1 MMSDY
6 ALAKQAPVIA
16 EVSVLSVSPA
26 PAEGTPSTD
35 YIVLVERLLK
45 GSVSGTSIVVR
56 VAGGIA
62 PDQSGLRVYGVPA
75 FREGERAILFLAP
88 RGDGTYGILH
98 LMLGA
103 FQEVLQGERRLAV
116 RDLSEMVQL
125 GTAAGAHEVDLPRNW
140 EAFLAWLG
148 DVGRGIRRDADYYI
162 ESSEVRGAFEY
173 SKDRRY
179 PVAWREFHQGR
190 KVSWRWDS
198 EGWDGK
204 GSGRR
209 EILEAMA
216 AWNEAAPIDY
226 QLKGTTASTAGFE
239 RHDGINAILFND
251 PREWSPGAFDCLEG
265 GTLSFAGLWFD
276 PAVTFRYGSGKDAI
290 AVRILEADLITND
303 GGECFLGAP
312 DHPPPAA
319 EVLAH
324 ELGHTLGL
332 AHSEDPGSLM
342 FAAIQDDGRGA
353 ALSPAD
359 QRAVA
364 ALYPSRKLPLERPTG
379 LAARIRSASQM
390 VLTWNDNS
398 AEELGH
404 EVQITSP
411 DGRLSA
417 FVEADRT
424 RLGIA
429 GLSPDTEYVIRVRAI
444 GENGHS
450 RFSRRLRIT
459 TPPA

>member
-62 PDQSGLRVYGVPA
+62 PDQSGLRVYGVPT

-103 FQEVLQGERRLAV
+103 FQEVLQGEQRLAV

-125 GTAAGAHEVDLPRNW
+125 GTATGAREVDVPRNW
-140 EAFLAWLG
+140 ETFLAWLG
-148 DVGRGIRRDADYYI
+148 ELGRGIRRDADYYF
-162 ESSEVRGAFEY
+162 ESTEARGAFEY
-173 SKDRRY
+173 SKDRQY

-216 AWNEAAPIDY
+216 AWNEAAPVDY
-226 QLKGTTASTAGFE
+226 QLKGTTSSTAGFE

-251 PREWSPGAFDCLEG
+251 
-265 GTLSFAGLWFD
+265 
-276 PAVTFRYGSGKDAI
+276 SGKDDI

-303 GGECFLGAP
+303 GGECLLGYRG
-312 DHPPPAA
+312 DPPPAV

-353 ALSPAD
+353 SLSLD
-359 QRAVA
+359 DKRAVTD
-364 ALYPSRKLPLERPTG
+364 LYPLHKLPLERPTG

-390 VLTWNDNS
+390 VLVWNDNS
-398 AEELGH
+398 AEEVGH

-411 DGRLSA
+411 QGRLSA

-424 RLGIA
+424 RLGVA
-429 GLSPDTEYVIRVRAI
+429 GLSPDTDYVIRVRAI
-444 GENGHS
+444 GENKHS
-450 RFSRRLRIT
+450 RFSRKLRIT